1 MLQPSSQ
8 WYWYIDS
15 HSEHLCI
22 SLDREL
28 CFTTPYHAK
37 SVFLAKGRQEAFSL
51 ADLDHY
57 AELADCLEQSCLRL
71 SAAELT
77 QILLVAAA
85 ALAFHKPLAAK
96 SWYFA
101 VQQHGG
107 EFHRL
112 ATLHNE
118 YGQGLVLVLFREGP
132 MATCMLLSKHMQ
144 LDSTKHLEQFQLI
157 KLMADR
163 LQAYIPTFHQQKSA

>member
-1 MLQPSSQ
+1 MLQPSTQ
-8 WYWYIDS
+8 WYWYIDTKS
-15 HSEHLCI
+15 KHLCI

-28 CFTTPYHAK
+28 CFSTPYHAK
-37 SVFLAKGRQEAFSL
+37 SVFLKEEQQQSFSL

-57 AELADCLEQSCLRL
+57 AELADCLEHSCLRL

-77 QILLVAAA
+77 QILLNAAA
-85 ALAFHKPLAAK
+85 ALAFHKPLSAK

-101 VQQHGG
+101 GQQSCG

-112 ATLHNE
+112 ATLQNE
-118 YGQGLVLVLFREGP
+118 YAEGLVLVLYREGVT
-132 MATCMLLSKHMQ
+132 ASCMLLSNQMQ
-144 LDSTKHLEQFQLI
+144 LDDNKRLSQFQLI
-157 KLMADR
+157 KVMSDR

>member
-1 MLQPSSQ
+1 MLQPSTQ
-8 WYWYIDS
+8 WYWYIDTQ
-15 HSEHLCI
+15 SEYLCI

-37 SVFLAKGRQEAFSL
+37 SVFLAQGRQQAFSL

-57 AELADCLEQSCLRL
+57 AELADCLEQSCLAL

-77 QILLVAAA
+77 QILLNAAA
-85 ALAFHKPLAAK
+85 ALAFHRPLAAK
-96 SWYFA
+96 SWYFTS
-101 VQQHGG
+101 QQNSG

-112 ATLHNE
+112 ATLQNE
-118 YGQGLVLVLFREGP
+118 YSEGLVVVLFREGP
-132 MATCMLLSKHMQ
+132 TATCILLSNQLQ
-144 LDSTKHLEQFQLI
+144 LDDNKHLHQFQLI
-157 KLMADR
+157 KVMSDR